1 MIAWSAAEVAAAA
14 GASLVSGAASSGPA
28 RAAIDT
34 RALAPGVRVA
44 LAAAPDASALVAN
57 ASEGPPTAVYL

>member
-1 MIAWSAAEVAAAA
+1 
-14 GASLVSGAASSGPA
+14 
-28 RAAIDT
+28 
-34 RALAPGVRVA
+34 VA